1 MNGKYITTQIRIAS
15 LSQGKKF
22 NTTETKEKV
31 ADLSQYTIVWKK
43 KSSKELMKVLIDF

>member
-15 LSQGKKF
+15 LSHRKENKVQ
-22 NTTETKEKV
+22 ETKEIV

-43 KSSKELMKVLIDF
+43 KSKKKEIRILIDF